1 MSSPQ
6 TVLAQI
12 TAHAL
17 VHATEDE
24 IKVRKAIENLFPETT
39 HDELRFK
46 RTQLR
51 GHHHNPIIR
60 LEAKLK
66 NPKYLKLALKDM
78 GKRLPRE
85 ERQYIA
91 ETLRTRTNQ
100 KGRLF
105 LRFDKQES
113 YQGRLRLVNQ
123 GDSLRVVIRFSGRKL
138 SLTELKTQ
146 CRQFDLI

>member
-6 TVLAQI
+6 TGLLQI
-12 TAHAL
+12 TAQAL

-24 IKVRKAIENLFPETT
+24 SKVRKALVNLFPEKT
-39 HDELRFK
+39 HDELRYK
-46 RTQLR
+46 STQLR
-51 GHHHNPIIR
+51 GHHHNPIIH
-60 LEAKLK
+60 LEVQLK
-66 NPKYLKLALKDM
+66 KPELLALTLKEM
-78 GKRLPRE
+78 GKRLPVE
-85 ERQYIA
+85 ERQHLA
-91 ETLRTRTNQ
+91 ETLPSRTNQ
-100 KGRLF
+100 KGYLF

-138 SLTELKTQ
+138 SRTDLEAQ

>member
-1 MSSPQ
+1 LSSPQ
-6 TVLAQI
+6 KGPLRI

-24 IKVRKAIENLFPETT
+24 NKVRKAIENLFPEMAQAA
-39 HDELRFK
+39 LRYK
-46 RTQLR
+46 QTQLR

-60 LEAKLK
+60 LEAQLK
-66 NPKYLKLALKDM
+66 NPELMALTLEDM
-78 GKRLPRE
+78 GKRLPITD
-85 ERQYIA
+85 RQRIA
-91 ETLRTRTNQ
+91 ETMSARTNK

-138 SLTELKTQ
+138 SLTQVEAQ
-146 CRQFDLI
+146 CREFDLI